1 MPDQNTTDLLVRAFH
16 AAWDH
21 YFRPGRNGGVLE
33 CLARPA
39 LARFLVEKRREG
51 ITDEPSL
58 AAAGLQFLFSLED
71 PPEEVDLSFDEK
83 LADELEPSWSMHLAN
98 ASARF
103 ISVGRICITASSW
116 FDGLQLGQG
125 APAAPSAGVRGE
137 RILVS

>member
-21 YFRPGRNGGVLE
+21 YFRPGRDGGVLE

-39 LARFLVEKRREG
+39 LARFLVEKRSEG

-71 PPEEVDLSFDEK
+71 PPEEEEDHPEEELDLSFVEGPVDEH
-83 LADELEPSWSMHLAN
+83 EPSWSMHLAN

-103 ISVGRICITASSW
+103 IPVGRIRTASRLFSLA
-116 FDGLQLGQG
+116 DLL
-125 APAAPSAGVRGE
+125 
-137 RILVS
+137 